1 MEKLERMQQ
10 LIDELNK
17 ASEAYYGGKE
27 EIMSNFEWDAKF
39 DELTKLE
46 AETGETLPNS
56 PTQNV
61 STAEEQTPAGQK
73 VKHEYPALS
82 LAKTKKV
89 EDLQK
94 WAADRPVWLSW
105 KLDGLTSVLTY
116 SEQKNESGAS
126 QSVLTQIATR
136 GNGTVGNDITYMQ
149 DVIKGIPKTLP
160 HGGHV
165 VVRGEVIIT
174 YPDFKEI
181 NAALPADEQYANPRN
196 LASGTLSLDQSRL
209 ADVKARRVQF
219 VAFTLVH
226 IDEEITSWGERMD
239 YLDQC
244 GFNTVEHEATTAE
257 MLPDTVA
264 KWTERAESPEM
275 IYPVDGLVI
284 AYDDTEYASTGSVTG
299 HHAERAGLAFKWQD
313 EVAVSTLRDIEWSC
327 GATTITPVAIFD
339 PVQLEGTTV
348 SRASLVNISEMERL
362 GIGENGNTELQ
373 IIKANK
379 IIPKCVGVTKA
390 IGKFTVPTHCSVC
403 GAPTVVTLGVSS
415 VKTLKCTNQDCAAKN
430 LKKYERFVSKI
441 GMDIDGLSI
450 ETLRDFIAAG
460 MIHSFA
466 DIFRLD
472 QYADK
477 IRVMD
482 GFGQKSCDNLMAAI
496 EKSRKNVDPIRFI
509 TALCIPQ
516 IGADAAKKIIEAC
529 GWSVFLDRVDIGY
542 GFADVDGIGEERSNA
557 IRQWFGKGVNYSVFN
572 ELLQI
577 LDIVNVGAKLDNG
590 GSCEGLTFV
599 ITGDVHHF
607 QNRDA
612 FKAFVEENGGKVAGS
627 VSKKT
632 SYLVNN
638 DAASASSKN
647 KKAHE
652 LNIPVITEDEFVQ
665 KFVN

>member
-1 MEKLERMQQ
+1 M
-10 LIDELNK
+10 
-17 ASEAYYGGKE
+17 
-27 EIMSNFEWDAKF
+27 
-39 DELTKLE
+39 
-46 AETGETLPNS
+46 TL
-56 PTQNV
+56 
-61 STAEEQTPAGQK
+61 
-73 VKHEYPALS
+73 
-82 LAKTKKV
+82 
-89 EDLQK
+89 
-94 WAADRPVWLSW
+94 
-105 KLDGLTSVLTY
+105 VLTY
-116 SEQKNESGAS
+116 DDGK
-126 QSVLTQIATR
+126 LTKILTR
-136 GNGTVGNDITYMQ
+136 GNGSIGTNITYMQ
-149 DVIKGIPKTLP
+149 NAIAGFPQKIDYF
-160 HGGHV
+160 GHL
-165 VVRGEVIIT
+165 VVRGEALISYDDFESINSAISN
-174 YPDFKEI
+174 PDER
-181 NAALPADEQYANPRN
+181 YANPRN
-196 LASGTLSLDQSRL
+196 LASGTLALDPSRL
-209 ADVKARRVQF
+209 DEVKARHVTF
-219 VAFTLVH
+219 TAFTLVH
-226 IDEEITSWGERMD
+226 IDVPMSAWGVRMSF
-239 YLDQC
+239 LKSL
-244 GFNTVEHEATTAE
+244 GFNVVDHERANAS
-257 MLPDTVA
+257 MLPAVVE
-264 KWTERAESPEM
+264 KWTEKVEKGHMRL
-275 IYPVDGLVI
+275 PVDGLVI
-284 AYDDTEYASTGSVTG
+284 CYEDTDYANTGSVTG
-299 HHAERAGLAFKWQD
+299 HHATRAGLAFKWQD

-362 GIGENGNTELQ
+362 GIGENGNTELR

-379 IIPKCVGVTKA
+379 IIPKCVGVNKA
-390 IGKFTVPTHCSVC
+390 TGKFAVPTHCPVC

-430 LKKYERFVSKI
+430 LKKYERFVSKS

-460 MIHSFA
+460 MIHSFS

-472 QYADK
+472 QYVDK
-477 IRVMD
+477 IRVME

-496 EKSRKNVDPIRFI
+496 EKSRKNVDPIHFI

-557 IRQWFGKGVNYSVFN
+557 IRQWFGKGINYSVFN
-572 ELLQI
+572 ELLQL
-577 LDIVNVGAKLDNG
+577 LDIVSVGAKHESG
-590 GSCEGLTFV
+590 GSCDGLTFV

-612 FKAFVEENGGKVAGS
+612 FKAFVEDHGGKVAGS

-652 LNIPVITEDEFVQ
+652 LNIPIITEDEFIQ
-665 KFVN
+665 RFGS